1 MKRTVLLSTAFSV
14 LLAGTAFAAEPMLGA
29 KLGTSIDEI
38 SAALSGSGYEMTK
51 FEREGNRI
59 EVYAVKEDIW
69 HGFYVDSTT
78 GELIKVEMAA
88 RRGPSR
94 LPGKSDDE
102 IRAAL
107 QAEGYEVTKYERERG
122 RIEVYAMKDGRHWE
136 LKIDARNGNIVSVEA
151 ES

>member
-29 KLGTSIDEI
+29 KLGTTIDEI
-38 SAALSGSGYEMTK
+38 SATLSGSGYEMTK

-59 EVYAVKEDIW
+59 EVYAVKENIW

-88 RRGPSR
+88 RGGPSP
-94 LPGKSDDE
+94 LPGKSDAD
-102 IRAAL
+102 IRASL
-107 QAEGYEVTKYERERG
+107 KAEGYDVTKYERER
-122 RIEVYAMKDGRHWE
+122 RQIEVYAMKDNRHWE
-136 LKIDARNGNIVSVEA
+136 LKVDPRTGNILSVEA
-151 ES
+151 EN